1 MRENFDKQLSKL
13 EKMKSEKRFRLL
25 DDMST
30 AFISS
35 YASNEH
41 LDKSLLYVKLT
52 RKALLSKGFTLAEI
66 DDYLLERSY
75 ISKRQIN
82 RLRTESIYMNDNMS
96 ITPHIENK
104 ADREQEKNVNDLII
118 DKLQSA
124 PVLLSALKR
133 GVSEAHLRQNLKIK
147 NATLLKNF
155 YEKHKDII

>member
-1 MRENFDKQLSKL
+1 MRENFNMQLSKV
-13 EKMKSEKRFRLL
+13 EKMKTEQRFRLI
-25 DDMST
+25 DDLAT

-35 YASNEH
+35 YASNDH
-41 LDKSLLYVKLT
+41 LDKSLMYVNLT
-52 RKALLSKGFTLAEI
+52 RKVLLIKGFTLAEI
-66 DDYLLERSY
+66 DDYLLEQSY

-96 ITPHIENK
+96 IAPHIENK
-104 ADREQEKNVNDLII
+104 ADRQQEKNGTDIII
-118 DKLQSA
+118 DKLHSE

-133 GVSEAHLRQNLKIK
+133 NVSEAHLRQNLKIK